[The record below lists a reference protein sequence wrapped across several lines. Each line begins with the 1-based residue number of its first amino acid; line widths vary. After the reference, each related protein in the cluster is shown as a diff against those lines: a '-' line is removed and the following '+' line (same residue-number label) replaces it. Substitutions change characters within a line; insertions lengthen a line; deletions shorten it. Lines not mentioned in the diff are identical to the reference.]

1 MLRQQLRTSAHGPDK
16 GYKLASVGT
25 DACPPPLARHNGSQ
39 GQTGGFSALR
49 ETAVLF
55 VNGVVIPVFSKSAFL
70 LSVLRHPG
78 RLKWVRASARNCGWR
93 IAGRDACPTRGWV
106 KLFLRPVA
114 ADGRRWQS
122 ALQGGGCWFI
132 QLYFL
137 PVRFILNFEE
147 GLVSRT
153 VSHLRSTLPPWGA
166 EWLRRAPHRP
176 PRPIRPTQQLTG
188 ANKEIFPA
196 LRPSGRPK
204 WVREPARNK
213 RLAALVASQ
222 TLCLPHLRVG
232 KLPSPTCCQRRPGD
246 ATLRR
251 GDTSCCA
258 CFFPSPVV
266 H

>member
-1 MLRQQLRTSAHGPDK
+1 MGVEACSGSSCGLPHTGPTRATNLLRW
-16 GYKLASVGT
+16 GT

-114 ADGRRWQS
+114 ANGRRWQS

-153 VSHLRSTLPPWGA
+153 VSHLRSTLPPWGT
-166 EWLRRAPHRP
+166 EWLRRARGCCPVP
-176 PRPIRPTQQLTG
+176 FAPRSGSHGQTG
-188 ANKEIFPA
+188 AVFSA
-196 LRPSGRPK
+196 LRETAFPF
-204 WVREPARNK
+204 
-213 RLAALVASQ
+213 LDAS
-222 TLCLPHLRVG
+222 
-232 KLPSPTCCQRRPGD
+232 
-246 ATLRR
+246 
-251 GDTSCCA
+251 
-258 CFFPSPVV
+258 
-266 H
+266 